1 MMERPRPETG
11 VDLEGGA
18 PGLETHRFAH
28 EAMATVFEVVCTHED
43 PGYAAQA
50 AQAAFALLDRLE
62 RELSR
67 FLPNSDVSRVNALD
81 AGQGTRVTPTTM
93 ECLEIARRMYDLT
106 DRTFDVSI
114 GSGLHRLELRP
125 DALEVRAHEAG
136 ARLDLGGIGK
146 GYAVDRMAEELEE
159 WDVVHV
165 LVHGGYSSVL
175 ALEPPEGREG
185 WPLTLTAP
193 DVPDAEARVRLSVR
207 RQALSASGIRKGEHI
222 RDPRTGRAAPG
233 RAAWVLLARASEA
246 DASGPWGDAVSS
258 PASVAEALSTA
269 FMVLSPEEIEA
280 LCGQGP
286 AVEGWVV
293 RDEPG
298 SGARLVHYP

>member
-1 MMERPRPETG
+1 MTEQERPETG
-11 VDLEGGA
+11 VDLGEGA
-18 PGLETHRFAH
+18 PGLETRRFAH

-67 FLPNSDVSRVNALD
+67 FLPNSDISRVNALA

-114 GSGLHRLELRP
+114 GSGLDRLELRP
-125 DALEVRAHEAG
+125 DALEVRAREAG

-159 WDVVHV
+159 WDVVHA

-193 DVPDAEARVRLSVR
+193 GVPDAEARVRLSVR
-207 RQALSASGIRKGEHI
+207 HQALSASGARKGEHI
-222 RDPRTGRAAPG
+222 RDPRSGRAAPG
-233 RAAWVLLARASEA
+233 RAAWVLLSRASEA
-246 DASGPWGDAVSS
+246 DASGPWRDAVSS
-258 PASVAEALSTA
+258 PAAVAEALSTA
-269 FMVLSPEEIEA
+269 FMILLPEEIEA

-298 SGARLVHYP
+298 SGARLVHFP